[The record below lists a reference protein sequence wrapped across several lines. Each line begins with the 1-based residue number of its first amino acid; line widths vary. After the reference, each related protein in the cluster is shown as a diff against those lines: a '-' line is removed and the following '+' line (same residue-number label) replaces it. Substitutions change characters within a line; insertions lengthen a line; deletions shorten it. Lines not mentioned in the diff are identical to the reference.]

1 MSPKT
6 LTLVA
11 AMSSMLAVLSG
22 CATPTIVH
30 ERDGSTIVTPD
41 RPTFNKKTGFY
52 EYKDS
57 SGRVIQINK
66 DDVESIEDVK

>member
-11 AMSSMLAVLSG
+11 AMSSILVVLAG
-22 CATPTIVH
+22 CATPTVVH
-30 ERDGSTIVTPD
+30 ERDGSTVVTPD

-52 EYKDS
+52 EYEDK
-57 SGRVIQINK
+57 SGRVIRINK
-66 DDVESIEDVK
+66 DDIQSIEDVK

>member
-11 AMSSMLAVLSG
+11 AMSSTLAVLAG
-22 CATPTIVH
+22 CASPTIVH
-30 ERDGSTIVTPD
+30 ERDGSTVVTPD

-52 EYKDS
+52 EYKDK
-57 SGRVIQINK
+57 SGRVIRINK
-66 DDVESIEDVK
+66 DDIQSIEDVK

>member
-11 AMSSMLAVLSG
+11 VMSSTLAGLAG
-22 CATPTIVH
+22 CATPTVVH
-30 ERDGSTIVTPD
+30 ERDGSTVVTPD

-52 EYKDS
+52 EYKDKN
-57 SGRVIQINK
+57 GRVMRINK
-66 DDVESIEDVK
+66 DDIQSIDDVD

>member
-6 LTLVA
+6 LTLA
-11 AMSSMLAVLSG
+11 ALMSATLTGLAG
-22 CATPTIVH
+22 CATPTVVH

-52 EYKDS
+52 EYKDKN
-57 SGRVIQINK
+57 GRVIRINK
-66 DDVESIEDVK
+66 DDIQSIDDIN

>member
-6 LTLVA
+6 LTLVLVMSA
-11 AMSSMLAVLSG
+11 ALAALAG

-30 ERDGSTIVTPD
+30 KNDGSSVVTPD

-52 EYKDS
+52 EYKEN
-57 SGRVIQINK
+57 GRVIRINK
-66 DDVESIEDVK
+66 DDVQSIEDVK